1 MPFQPVILWTDRLVF
16 LLVVVI
22 IAAVWYI
29 RGRPHLLTPWRK
41 VVRSRYGM
49 CSLVVLLVF
58 IAIGLLDSLHY
69 RPRLEQPGVKG
80 PTNFAVEVRSVF
92 DVLVDPLGK
101 RPERTYSAPLAA
113 FAFAKETIERPDG
126 TQLRAFPRLKYGGAH
141 LNDPE
146 TQLTYDVVRRTI
158 GALGVAAVLWI
169 LITMLVAAWLASRHD
184 SDFAATLS
192 DIINSRTELPWRAM
206 LITVGGVLAVAVPLA
221 FLSARYHVL
230 GTDKVGQDVLY
241 QSLKSIRT
249 GLVIGTLTTLA
260 MLPFAVLLGVMAGYF
275 RGIVD
280 DVISYVYTTLNSI
293 PGVLLIAAAVL
304 ISQAWMDGHPDMFET
319 VTQRADVRL
328 LFLCLILGITSW
340 TGLCRLLR
348 GEALKLREMDYVQA
362 ARAFGVSDWRILTR
376 HLVPNVMHIVL
387 ITVVMDFS
395 ALVLAEAILSYVG
408 VGVDPSMIS
417 FGTMINNARL
427 ELARE
432 PMVWWS
438 LAAAFVFMFV
448 LVLCANLFADS
459 VRDAF
464 DPRLRVGVVRRVG
477 ARPRLKPALPSVP

>member
-1 MPFQPVILWTDRLVF
+1 MPFQAVILWTDRLVF
-16 LLVVVI
+16 LLVAVI
-22 IAAVWYI
+22 IVAAWYI
-29 RGRPHLLTPWRK
+29 RARVHLRAPWRK
-41 VVRSRYGM
+41 VARSRYGM
-49 CSLVVLLVF
+49 CSLVVLSVF
-58 IAIGLLDSLHY
+58 VVIGLLDSLHY
-69 RPRLEQPGVKG
+69 RPRLDQPGGKG
-80 PTNFAVEVRSVF
+80 PANFAVEVRSVF

-113 FAFAKETIERPDG
+113 HAYAKETIERPDG
-126 TQLRAFPRLKYGGAH
+126 TQAREFPRLKFGGAH
-141 LNDPE
+141 LKDPDND
-146 TQLTYDVVRRTI
+146 LTYDVVRRTV
-158 GALGVAAVLWI
+158 GAVGFAAVLWI
-169 LITMLVAAWLASRHD
+169 LLTMLVAAWLASRRD
-184 SDFAATLS
+184 EDYATVLS
-192 DIINSRTELPWRAM
+192 DIIRGRTEVPWRPM
-206 LITVGGVLAVAVPLA
+206 LLTLGAILAVAVPLA

-249 GLVIGTLTTLA
+249 GLVIGTLTTLV
-260 MLPFAVLLGVMAGYF
+260 MLPFALLLGTMAGYF
-275 RGIVD
+275 RGLVD
-280 DVISYVYTTLNSI
+280 DVITYVYTTLNSI
-293 PGVLLIAAAVL
+293 PGVLLIASAVL
-304 ISQAWMDGHPDMFET
+304 ISQVWMDGHPDMFET
-319 VTQRADVRL
+319 VSQRADLRL
-328 LFLCLILGITSW
+328 LFLCLILGITTW

-362 ARAFGVSDWRILTR
+362 ARAFGVSDWRILTQ
-376 HLVPNVMHIVL
+376 HLMPNVMHIVL

-395 ALVLAEAILSYVG
+395 GLVLAEAILSYVG

-448 LVLCANLFADS
+448 LVLSANLFADS

-464 DPRLRVGVVRRVG
+464 DPRLRTGILRFVR
-477 ARPRLKPALPSVP
+477 AQPRMKPALPATP